1 MPDFPRTQ
9 SATPAEV
16 WAYSSRALTEKTGFE
31 ISGTK
36 TTLDDLNDL
45 AQADVLSDATPFAGG
60 DITAVKARA
69 DVVPAFEAPVEAS
82 IVMDGTEMTLVEK
95 TDDKMGLLEGY
106 VDLSAMALGDAI
118 VIRQY
123 MKVKTGGNYI
133 QYNED
138 TYSDVQ
144 SSPLLHVVTKAV
156 KTSIMVTAEQT
167 AGVNRTL
174 DVQFFRSK
182 EA

>member
-1 MPDFPRTQ
+1 
-9 SATPAEV
+9 
-16 WAYSSRALTEKTGFE
+16 
-31 ISGTK
+31 
-36 TTLDDLNDL
+36 
-45 AQADVLSDATPFAGG
+45 
-60 DITAVKARA
+60 
-69 DVVPAFEAPVEAS
+69 
-82 IVMDGTEMTLVEK
+82 VMDGTEQTLVEK

-106 VDLSAMALGDAI
+106 VDLSAMASGDTI